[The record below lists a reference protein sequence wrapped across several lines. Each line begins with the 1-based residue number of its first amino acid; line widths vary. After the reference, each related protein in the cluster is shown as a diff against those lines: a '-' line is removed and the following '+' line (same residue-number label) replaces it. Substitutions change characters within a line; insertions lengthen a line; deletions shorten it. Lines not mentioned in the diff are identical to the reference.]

1 MILILLFATACIIS
15 FIDLS
20 DRYLDAETTSMLY
33 CDEVSSDNT
42 EKDSAVKDA
51 EGDDNTTESFT
62 VTTDDTV
69 NETEEILSQKQT
81 TTQEDVDSAFAGA
94 LDSLKGTDN
103 QVLRELD
110 NLDDEEDEVPQS
122 SSYLNKE
129 EIDASVQAILE
140 SYNGGA
146 S

>member
-1 MILILLFATACIIS
+1 MILILLFAAACIIS

-20 DRYLDAETTSMLY
+20 DRYLDAETASMLY

-42 EKDSAVKDA
+42 EKDSVVKDA
-51 EGDDNTTESFT
+51 DGNDNTTESFT
-62 VTTDDTV
+62 ATANDTV

-81 TTQEDVDSAFAGA
+81 ATQGDVDSAFAGA